1 MRLGWVLHNPRDAR
15 RSATPILRAASATEG
30 MLCAG
35 FAALSKAEVSES
47 SACCDGALYSER
59 CLTPLPGLAA
69 LGPALAPL
77 RALAARLA
85 RPLPAHCPGAPAH
98 GSRAV

>member
-1 MRLGWVLHNPRDAR
+1 MHHPRDAR
-15 RSATPILRAASATEG
+15 RSATPIFRTASGTEG
-30 MLCAG
+30 LLCAG
-35 FAALSKAEVSES
+35 FTAPSKAEVSES

-59 CLTPLPGLAA
+59 CLAPLPGLAA
-69 LGPALAPL
+69 LSPALAPL

-85 RPLPAHCPGAPAH
+85 QPLPARCPGAPAH